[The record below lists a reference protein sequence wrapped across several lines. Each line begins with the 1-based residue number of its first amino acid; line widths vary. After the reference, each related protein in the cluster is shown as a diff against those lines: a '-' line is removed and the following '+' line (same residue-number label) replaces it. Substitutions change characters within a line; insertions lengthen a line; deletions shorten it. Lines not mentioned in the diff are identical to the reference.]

1 MAIRIPSAKTYNRQN
16 PKVRDNVV
24 ERIEVGAV
32 EVVPNNEYETPVYNS
47 QQIVDKSA
55 MKAMSTIQRNTVG
68 NVISYSGM
76 GSGFSCNIAS
86 IEVFDIKTIHLSISI
101 KKIQKNSLVSKIY
114 YEKDNEGNN
123 QIKYSIFGKTNK
135 GTCSQSITWSQ
146 PSGVWVGEGEAT
158 FSNYGKISFTEDTI
172 GQEENR
178 IDLYSTFSYTKEK
191 EYSNSAVTSNFTPQD
206 VSNVTSFVEL
216 EDMYLIDID
225 FVVSMK
231 VAKLGGFGDTITNG
245 GYNTTLTGTYE
256 EYIPTEIEITVYGNT
271 IGIDLTDKT
280 VYINGEAQKKV
291 HSVEGNELMQTS
303 NYLLDSGAKA
313 IETMYGATQ
322 KEYERGKETAT
333 IRCSIGDYYDYK
345 SGEKVISADFIIK
358 DTFHDEYQEVEYIES
373 TGTQYIDTGFIPNQ
387 DTRVTMSGYLMPRAS
402 QVLSFPNFFGSR
414 TNGTNDF
421 AVGMRKAEGNRG
433 MFFRY
438 GKQQIDNIAGL
449 YGAVTLDGD
458 FEIDC
463 DKHRWSMSF
472 ANGNSGSNTFNY
484 VVFDTGKNAYLFGSN
499 NGTDNAFI
507 VMRLYAC
514 KIYDNGNLVRDFIP
528 VYRKSDGAIGLYDLV
543 GKSFYANAGTGTFLK
558 GADTEVEVE
567 PTGKALKMSF
577 EIGDEVIPMVYG
589 ADGKDY
595 PMSTYK
601 NGSPKVFVVRG
612 SKIFYDGAIFQEIF
626 LQERL
631 TN

>member
-16 PKVRDNVV
+16 PKVRDNVI

-123 QIKYSIFGKTNK
+123 QIKYPIFGKTNK
-135 GTCSQSITWSQ
+135 GTCSQSITWSP
-146 PSGVWVGEGEAT
+146 PSGVWVGEGKAT

-245 GYNTTLTGTYE
+245 GYNTNLTGTYE

-271 IGIDLTDKT
+271 IGIDLNDKT

-303 NYLLDSGAKA
+303 NYWFDSGTKA
-313 IETMYGATQ
+313 IEKMYGETQ
-322 KEYERGKETAT
+322 KEYALGKETAT

-345 SGEKVISADFIIK
+345 SGEKVIS
-358 DTFHDEYQEVEYIES
+358 
-373 TGTQYIDTGFIPNQ
+373 
-387 DTRVTMSGYLMPRAS
+387 
-402 QVLSFPNFFGSR
+402 
-414 TNGTNDF
+414 
-421 AVGMRKAEGNRG
+421 
-433 MFFRY
+433 
-438 GKQQIDNIAGL
+438 IDNS
-449 YGAVTLDGD
+449 T
-458 FEIDC
+458 
-463 DKHRWSMSF
+463 S
-472 ANGNSGSNTFNY
+472 
-484 VVFDTGKNAYLFGSN
+484 
-499 NGTDNAFI
+499 
-507 VMRLYAC
+507 
-514 KIYDNGNLVRDFIP
+514 
-528 VYRKSDGAIGLYDLV
+528 
-543 GKSFYANAGTGTFLK
+543 
-558 GADTEVEVE
+558 
-567 PTGKALKMSF
+567 KMSF

>member
-1 MAIRIPSAKTYNRQN
+1 MAILIPSKNIYENQN
-16 PKVRDNVV
+16 PKVRDNVI
-24 ERIEVGAV
+24 ERVEVGAV

-280 VYINGEAQKKV
+280 VYINGETQKKV
-291 HSVEGNELMQTS
+291 HSIEGNELMQMS
-303 NYLLDSGAKA
+303 NYIRTQEEVVEQNPSGWSSSIVGGGVGYSYVQIKWTRNNSSRKETLKSKVVYNYSFAGFDDSGEKEVSQIFEIGEREKTIYYGFNRA
-313 IETMYGATQ
+313 IATSFYIVEYSILYDRAVQVDFIDSAFKRTMASYSN
-322 KEYERGKETAT
+322 GKETAT
-333 IRCSIGDYYDYK
+333 IRCSIGDYYDYEGQK
-345 SGEKVISADFIIK
+345 IISIDN
-358 DTFHDEYQEVEYIES
+358 S
-373 TGTQYIDTGFIPNQ
+373 TG
-387 DTRVTMSGYLMPRAS
+387 
-402 QVLSFPNFFGSR
+402 
-414 TNGTNDF
+414 
-421 AVGMRKAEGNRG
+421 
-433 MFFRY
+433 
-438 GKQQIDNIAGL
+438 
-449 YGAVTLDGD
+449 
-458 FEIDC
+458 
-463 DKHRWSMSF
+463 
-472 ANGNSGSNTFNY
+472 
-484 VVFDTGKNAYLFGSN
+484 
-499 NGTDNAFI
+499 
-507 VMRLYAC
+507 
-514 KIYDNGNLVRDFIP
+514 
-528 VYRKSDGAIGLYDLV
+528 
-543 GKSFYANAGTGTFLK
+543 
-558 GADTEVEVE
+558 
-567 PTGKALKMSF
+567 KMSF
-577 EIGDEVIPMVYG
+577 KMYDQVIPMVYG
-589 ADGKDY
+589 ADGKDR
-595 PMSTYK
+595 PMSLYK
-601 NGSPKVFVVRG
+601 DGSAKVFQVLG
-612 SKIFYDGAIFQEIF
+612 SKIFYDGAVWQELS
-626 LQERL
+626 LQEVDKIESS
-631 TN
+631 